1 MELPMLEQLQSLT
14 QRISH
19 ADLSVQNIGNCDY
32 VLDAPYAR
40 YYRFR
45 FTDGFYEVGSYER
58 HAPDSF
64 SFQTRDETIAL
75 YQFTRIIGGLYR
87 SAQSY
92 KQLATPSGW
101 AALQLGWTVE
111 RPDKAFRWFDVTEVN
126 DPSMHFSTSEPES
139 HIILTYFM
147 SFSLDSLID
156 IFLDPSGGELGTDHR
171 HIHALSF

>member
-1 MELPMLEQLQSLT
+1 MLDQLQFLR

-45 FTDGFYEVGSYER
+45 FADGFYEVGSYER

-64 SFQTRDETIAL
+64 SFQTRNETIAL

-92 KQLATPSGW
+92 KQLATPSG
-101 AALQLGWTVE
+101 Q
-111 RPDKAFRWFDVTEVN
+111 
-126 DPSMHFSTSEPES
+126 
-139 HIILTYFM
+139 
-147 SFSLDSLID
+147 
-156 IFLDPSGGELGTDHR
+156 
-171 HIHALSF
+171 

>member
-1 MELPMLEQLQSLT
+1 MLDQLQFLR

-45 FTDGFYEVGSYER
+45 FADGFYEVGSYER

-64 SFQTRDETIAL
+64 SFQTRNETIAL
-75 YQFTRIIGGLYR
+75 YQCTRIIGGLYR

-101 AALQLGWTVE
+101 AALQLGWAVE
-111 RPDKAFRWFDVTEVN
+111 RPDKAFRSFNVTADN
-126 DPSMHFSTSEPES
+126 DPSIQFSTSEPES
-139 HIILTYFM
+139 HTILTYFM
-147 SFSLDSLID
+147 SFPLDPLID
-156 IFLDPSGGELGTDHR
+156 IFLDPSGGKVGTHHR
-171 HIHALSF
+171 HIHTLSF